1 MAIGYADVAPTL
13 LASVVCGSVA
23 FYSCADTVGDFCS
36 NLGAPQLFP
45 TQLAVHLFYVLLQFG
60 SVHSRLVRGHLFACE
75 QNEAK
80 RYVQATGRDVTQR
93 KDAKESFI
101 TILVGIYQFV
111 SFLGV
116 TICIIM
122 YTYVYISI
130 LYIYIYGPLIKH
142 GNGKSIVDR

>member
-1 MAIGYADVAPTL
+1 MF
-13 LASVVCGSVA
+13 S
-23 FYSCADTVGDFCS
+23 F
-36 NLGAPQLFP
+36 NLDPYIRDWC
-45 TQLAVHLFYVLLQFG
+45 VY
-60 SVHSRLVRGHLFACE
+60 LFACK

-80 RYVQATGRDVTQR
+80 RYAQATGRDVTQR

-122 YTYVYISI
+122 CTYVYI
-130 LYIYIYGPLIKH
+130 YIHGPSIKH